1 MTTREVE
8 LGRELQHVLK
18 IEEHSSIDNEA
29 GAVVWDC
36 ALVMA
41 NFFHHAGS
49 WASGEMVAGKRVVE
63 LGDEGSSEIG
73 TQTVHQCTS
82 ERLAPNV

>member
-1 MTTREVE
+1 MTIREVE
-8 LGRELQHVLK
+8 LGRELQHVLE

-41 NFFHHAGS
+41 NFFHHAGG
-49 WASGEMVAGKRVVE
+49 WASGEMVKGKRVVE
-63 LGDEGSSEIG
+63 LGGRSESNID
-73 TQTVHQCTS
+73 CIS
-82 ERLAPNV
+82 ER